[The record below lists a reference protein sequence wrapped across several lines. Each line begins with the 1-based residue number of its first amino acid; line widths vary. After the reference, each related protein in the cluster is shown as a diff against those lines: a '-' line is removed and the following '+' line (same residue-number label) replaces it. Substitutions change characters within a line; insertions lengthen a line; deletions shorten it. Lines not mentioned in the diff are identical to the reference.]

1 MTEPNLIDLDL
12 VDEVVS
18 RIPGWTWSIVRDSL
32 VSNLVDA
39 MPGAVVQ
46 NLTGDYNNFDRAEEI
61 LLDYYNSTERNHDL
75 IVDAFKILGDE
86 TTLYILDALQL
97 DKVAEPQ
104 DNAPCSIDPG

>member
-1 MTEPNLIDLDL
+1 MTQPNLIDLDL
-12 VDEVVS
+12 VDEVVL
-18 RIPGWTWSIVRDSL
+18 RIPDWTWSVVRDTL
-32 VSNLVDA
+32 VANLVDA
-39 MPGAVVQ
+39 MPGAVVEK
-46 NLTGDYNNFDRAEEI
+46 LTGDYDNFDRAEEI
-61 LLDYYNSTERNHDL
+61 LLDYYNPTERNRDL

>member
-18 RIPGWTWSIVRDSL
+18 RIPDWTWSIVRDSL
-32 VSNLVDA
+32 VANLVDS
-39 MPGAVVQ
+39 MPGSVVQ
-46 NLTGDYNNFDRAEEI
+46 SLTGDYDNFDRAEEI
-61 LLDYYNSTERNHDL
+61 LLDYYNSPERNRDL

-86 TTLYILDALQL
+86 ATLYILDALQL

>member
-18 RIPGWTWSIVRDSL
+18 RIPDWTWPVVRDTL
-32 VSNLVDA
+32 VANLVDA
-39 MPGAVVQ
+39 MPGAVVEQ
-46 NLTGDYNNFDRAEEI
+46 LTGDYDNFDRAEEI
-61 LLDYYNSTERNHDL
+61 LLDYYNPTERNHDL

>member
-39 MPGAVVQ
+39 MPG
-46 NLTGDYNNFDRAEEI
+46 
-61 LLDYYNSTERNHDL
+61 DYYNSTERNHDL